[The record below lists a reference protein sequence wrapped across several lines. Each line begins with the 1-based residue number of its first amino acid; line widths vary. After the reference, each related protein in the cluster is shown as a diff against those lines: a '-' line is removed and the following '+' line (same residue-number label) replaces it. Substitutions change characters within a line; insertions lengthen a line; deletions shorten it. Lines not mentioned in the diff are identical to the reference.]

1 MIVDIYATLSQ
12 TGAQISDTTR
22 AITLLDAPRRL
33 GRFANA
39 AVDQPLEADLRVIVH
54 VRPSDI
60 DIEKRRDVVS
70 MLRLDTAGDV
80 TLQSRDHVR
89 DLAVSRR
96 CHAGGWHVKEDEVVI
111 VGEAHHQARI
121 ARCRRVVEKLAH
133 RRRRR
138 LENGIQLFPTVDLL
152 DLRVADEVEV
162 QHDEFAAFLEE
173 PPRPLDHHRKRWQ
186 TRHRVM

>member
-1 MIVDIYATLSQ
+1 MGVHPFDCPAPAKPAQVPRQIRLGRDVEHHLWRSEAAHHAAREGLVSVDLLRLGDDDRMIVDIYAALSQ

-70 MLRLDTAGDV
+70 MLRLDTAGNV
-80 TLQSRDHVR
+80 TLH
-89 DLAVSRR
+89 
-96 CHAGGWHVKEDEVVI
+96 
-111 VGEAHHQARI
+111 
-121 ARCRRVVEKLAH
+121 
-133 RRRRR
+133 
-138 LENGIQLFPTVDLL
+138 
-152 DLRVADEVEV
+152 
-162 QHDEFAAFLEE
+162 
-173 PPRPLDHHRKRWQ
+173 
-186 TRHRVM
+186 